1 MATRHRVA
9 FYALFLLALA
19 VLAGYVATVVMV
31 VVELTH
37 PALAATSGACF
48 ICMSPWVQTEFL
60 IGLIDALLILVVGL
74 ACLGTSLARRDTA
87 WPLAFL
93 GPLALIFGFAVL
105 AFSGAADAMI
115 ITRVG
120 PGGRNV
126 MLLGAAA
133 CALLIP
139 LLALFYSQHLRR
151 AWKPKRATSASS
163 AATPLPPP
171 GP

>member
-1 MATRHRVA
+1 MTTTRRVA
-9 FYALFLLALA
+9 YFAILALA
-19 VLAGYVATVVMV
+19 VAALAGYVATVVMV
-31 VVELTH
+31 VLELTH
-37 PALAATSGACF
+37 PALRVVQGPCF

-74 ACLGTSLARRDTA
+74 ACLGTSLARRDLR
-87 WPLAFL
+87 WSLAFL

-115 ITRVG
+115 ITQVG

-139 LLALFYSQHLRR
+139 LLALPYTRHLRR
-151 AWKPKRATSASS
+151 GWKPKGAARAPGAVT
-163 AATPLPPP
+163 LPPP
-171 GP
+171 PAP